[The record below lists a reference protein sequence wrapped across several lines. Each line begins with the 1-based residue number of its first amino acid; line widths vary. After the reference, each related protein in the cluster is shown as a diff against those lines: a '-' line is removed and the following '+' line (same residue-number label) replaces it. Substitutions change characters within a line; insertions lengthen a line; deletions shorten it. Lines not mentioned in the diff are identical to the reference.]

1 MHISMTLDSMLA
13 LFGAMLVLAFIPSI
27 STMTVAIRSATC
39 GLSHGFFTSLGIVA
53 GDIVFIVIAI
63 YGLSLLADLLGHQFK
78 LIRYLGGAYLL
89 WLGVM
94 LWRSKSQIEGAQ
106 VKTDSSLLS
115 SFLAGL
121 FITLADQKAILFY
134 LGFFPAFI
142 DLSGV
147 TFLDTGI
154 ILVIAALAV
163 GGPKLVYAV
172 LADRAGVLLINTG
185 AYKAIN
191 GVAGLLLIGI
201 GLFLIVWT

>member
-1 MHISMTLDSMLA
+1 MLA

-27 STMTVAIRSATC
+27 STMTVAIRSATY
-39 GLSHGFFTSLGIVA
+39 GFSHGFFTSLGIVA

-63 YGLSLLADLLGHQFK
+63 YGLSLLADLLGQQFN
-78 LIRYLGGAYLL
+78 LVRYLGGAYLI
-89 WLGVM
+89 WLGLV
-94 LWRSKSQIEGAQ
+94 LWRSKSHIEAAQ
-106 VKTDSSLLS
+106 ANTGSSLLS

-142 DLSGV
+142 DLSEV

-154 ILVIAALAV
+154 IVVIAVLAV

-185 AYKAIN
+185 TYKAIN
-191 GVAGLLLIGI
+191 GVAGLVLLGV
-201 GLFLIVWT
+201 GLFLIVRT